1 MNKYQRLVE
10 FASTQRQTDIM
21 TYLANN
27 HTQPQAS
34 KKFGI
39 NVRGIGR
46 MIESCKKRQ
55 NAVGEGDHFTAMT
68 NLKDTGLNVDGTSTA
83 YDKDGN
89 PVLQWVKTSREVT
102 DKLTA
107 FKEAIED
114 MVSEVQP
121 INKVKKP
128 RHPVNNELLNVYITN
143 DLHFGLL
150 ADKEETL
157 DRDYSLEIA
166 DDTLR
171 GAIDYLVDNA
181 PASEAAIIADL
192 GDTTEA
198 DNHKNVTPHSGNPL
212 DVSSRYGKTLKTT
225 MKAMRNLIE
234 KALTKHKI
242 VHFINVS
249 GNQDPVTCLAI
260 RGYITALFEKE
271 PRVIVHDTDEPQ
283 KYYQHGST
291 L

>member
-1 MNKYQRLVE
+1 
-10 FASTQRQTDIM
+10 
-21 TYLANN
+21 
-27 HTQPQAS
+27 
-34 KKFGI
+34 
-39 NVRGIGR
+39 
-46 MIESCKKRQ
+46 
-55 NAVGEGDHFTAMT
+55 
-68 NLKDTGLNVDGTSTA
+68 
-83 YDKDGN
+83 
-89 PVLQWVKTSREVT
+89 
-102 DKLTA
+102 
-107 FKEAIED
+107 
-114 MVSEVQP
+114 MVSEVKP
-121 INKVKKP
+121 TNKVKKP
-128 RHPVNNELLNVYITN
+128 THKCNNELLNVYITN

-157 DRDYSLEIA
+157 DRDYNLEIA

-249 GNQDPVTCLAI
+249 GNHDPVTCLAI

-271 PRVIVHDTDEPQ
+271 PRVIVHDTDAPQ
-283 KYYQHGST
+283 KYFQHGST
-291 L
+291 LLAFYHGDGVKMAGAGELMCMHNTEIWSTTRNRYAHFGHTHVDAVRDGQLCRSESHRNLAPLNSWASHKGYGRGIGTMKAITYCKTFGEKSRNTFNVAMMDKS